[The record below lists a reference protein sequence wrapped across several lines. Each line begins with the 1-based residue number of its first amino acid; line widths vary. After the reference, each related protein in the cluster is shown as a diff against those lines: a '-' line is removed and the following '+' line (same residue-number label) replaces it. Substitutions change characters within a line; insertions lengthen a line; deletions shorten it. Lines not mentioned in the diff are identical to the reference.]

1 MPLPSVRDA
10 IYQLLH
16 TGAITQDAADLYLR
30 NYELF
35 PRKRT
40 EIESTHPH
48 MWVAAIDEQ
57 IIAEPSKDALLQR
70 ISRERGAERAY
81 IEHIDDGVACQ
92 QPT

>member
-10 IYQLLH
+10 IYQPLH

-57 IIAEPSKDALLQR
+57 NIAERPRTRCCNGFLENAAR
-70 ISRERGAERAY
+70 RER
-81 IEHIDDGVACQ
+81 
-92 QPT
+92 T